1 MWWSMRGRTGRRWMV
16 WMLMGRWGI
25 LRWHWGEGCWGGE
38 EDGVMVDVRDM
49 IAMINAWREWKF
61 RAQHGVPQHEMIDS
75 ECYIQR
81 ATL

>member
-1 MWWSMRGRTGRRWMV
+1 
-16 WMLMGRWGI
+16 ML
-25 LRWHWGEGCWGGE
+25 GGE

-49 IAMINAWREWKF
+49 IAMITAWREWKF
-61 RAQHGVPQHEMIDS
+61 RARHGVPQHEMIDS

>member
-1 MWWSMRGRTGRRWMV
+1 VALGRG
-16 WMLMGRWGI
+16 ML
-25 LRWHWGEGCWGGE
+25 GGE

-49 IAMINAWREWKF
+49 IAMITAWREWKF
-61 RAQHGVPQHEMIDS
+61 RARHGVPQHEMIDS